1 MYEGNKVKSDVEI
14 YVYIERIE
22 DMLNDENYR
31 WNWAESTLSGI
42 LHFIKERGKITDEQM
57 RAVDNIFNSVRK

>member
-1 MYEGNKVKSDVEI
+1 MHEGSKVKSDI
-14 YVYIERIE
+14 DVYTEKIE
-22 DMLNDENYR
+22 DMLNDEEYR

-42 LHFIKERGKITDEQM
+42 LHFIKEREKITDEQM